1 MRKIYYLLSL
11 FILTSSCQ
19 KDDNEVI
26 QEVEAPQIKAFSF
39 KSSNNPLTL
48 ISDVIFSIENDVIHA
63 LIPNVISKSEF
74 IPDFTFEGEQ
84 VLVNG
89 VIQESGTSIVDF
101 SSPVEYIVQNKAGQA
116 KIYTVKV
123 SVFTGLPMVFIY
135 TDNNAPIVSKDDY
148 LDGTIK
154 IQENFDITT
163 SSEMRIKG
171 RGNSTWGLPKKPY
184 RIKFNNK
191 TSLLGYPP
199 DKDWVLLA
207 NYTDKTSLR
216 NETALSMGRLSVL
229 DWTPRTQFVEV
240 FINDVYNG
248 TYQLCEQI
256 KIADDRVN
264 VTDNGYLMEVDQ
276 LSRVEPDDVYFQ
288 TPLLF
293 VFNIKDPDVDQDSD
307 SYNWIKDYVTNVE
320 NLLRDENFDPATGYS
335 QYIDVLSFVDWYL
348 INEITKNNDAVMFS
362 SCYMNIKPGGKLKMG
377 PLWDFD
383 IALGNINYNNNELPT
398 GWWIA
403 DAAWF
408 KQLLKDPAFKE
419 QVRTRFNYFK
429 SKKED
434 IFTNINNNAAYL
446 KWSVIENDNRWNTF
460 YNQTWPNYA
469 VWGNYNNEVQYMK
482 NWLNARFDWLEAN
495 L

>member
-1 MRKIYYLLSL
+1 MKRIFHFLSL
-11 FILTSSCQ
+11 LIIISSCQ

-26 QEVEAPQIKAFSF
+26 VEVEAPIIKTFSF
-39 KSSNNPLTL
+39 KSSKNPLTL
-48 ISDVIFSIENDVIHA
+48 ISDVTFTIDNDVIHA
-63 LIPNVISKSEF
+63 LIPNIISESEF

-84 VLVNG
+84 VIANG
-89 VIQESGTSIVDF
+89 EVQVSGTSRVDF
-101 SSPVEYIVQNKAGQA
+101 SSPVEYIVQNKTGQT
-116 KIYTVKV
+116 KTYTVKV

-135 TDNNAPIVSKDDY
+135 TKNNAPIVSKEDY
-148 LDGTIK
+148 VDGNIK
-154 IQENFDITT
+154 IQENFDIKTL
-163 SSEMRIKG
+163 SEMRIKG
-171 RGNSTWGLPKKPY
+171 RGNSTWSLMPKKPY
-184 RIKFNNK
+184 RIKFNDK
-191 TSLLGYPP
+191 TSLLGYPA
-199 DKDWVLLA
+199 DKDWILLA
-207 NYTDKTSLR
+207 NYADKSSLR

-229 DWTPRTQFVEV
+229 DWTPRTHFVEV

-256 KIADDRVN
+256 KIANDRVN
-264 VTDNGYLMEVDQ
+264 VTDDGYLMEVDQ
-276 LSRVEPDDVYFQ
+276 LDRLDPGDVYFQ
-288 TPLLF
+288 TPRLL
-293 VFNIKDPDVDQDSD
+293 FNIKDPDVDQDSD

-320 NLLRDENFDPATGYS
+320 NLLYSENFDPIAGYS
-335 QYIDVLSFVDWYL
+335 QFIDVPSFVDWYL
-348 INEITKNNDAVMFS
+348 INEITKNNDATMFS
-362 SCYMNIKPGGKLKMG
+362 SCYLNIRPGEKLKMG

-383 IALGNINYNNNELPT
+383 ISLGNINYNNNELPT